1 MGLPPTEPR
10 EYCRPAVR
18 LRVVGGSGGNGSLAG
33 TESILASCHESSR
46 SKTFTRTQSRCM
58 APLTLNLSALP
69 RLASTPGDR
78 RGGRGCRSR
87 PQRGT
92 GRARNRTE
100 RAERAKA
107 CPVVVVRCRYSVIRF
122 MAPWRRP
129 PRSGPAGSNSPE
141 AARRPVPRSMDDA
154 AAGPRTTH
162 RGPQQSSRPSAV
174 LSSLHHTP
182 PPYNP
187 LSYTFGVRGSF
198 ASGIFF
204 R

>member
-1 MGLPPTEPR
+1 MVALRGQR
-10 EYCRPAVR
+10 ASSHPA
-18 LRVVGGSGGNGSLAG
+18 
-33 TESILASCHESSR
+33 TESSR

-69 RLASTPGDR
+69 PRRHGDR
-78 RGGRGCRSR
+78 RRVPVASATGR
-87 PQRGT
+87 T

>member
-1 MGLPPTEPR
+1 MVALRGQR
-10 EYCRPAVR
+10 ASSHPAT
-18 LRVVGGSGGNGSLAG
+18 SL
-33 TESILASCHESSR
+33 LDLKR
-46 SKTFTRTQSRCM
+46 SPELNH
-58 APLTLNLSALP
+58 AVWPPLTLNLSA
-69 RLASTPGDR
+69 STRRPA
-78 RGGRGCRSR
+78 RGGRCRSR
-87 PQRGT
+87 PHERGIRSSAQPDRT
-92 GRARNRTE
+92 DRKGKGVPGR
-100 RAERAKA
+100 
-107 CPVVVVRCRYSVIRF
+107 CGSLSLFSYSVYGA
-122 MAPWRRP
+122 MAAPGAAAVG
-129 PRSGPAGSNSPE
+129 SGGSNFARAAE

-198 ASGIFF
+198 ASCIFF

>member
-1 MGLPPTEPR
+1 M
-10 EYCRPAVR
+10 R

-58 APLTLNLSALP
+58 APLTLNLSASMV
-69 RLASTPGDR
+69 AR
-78 RGGRGCRSR
+78 RDTAGPSGPAGGWVGCRSR

-129 PRSGPAGSNSPE
+129 PRSGPADRTSPE

-198 ASGIFF
+198 ASCIFF

>member
-1 MGLPPTEPR
+1 MVALRGQR
-10 EYCRPAVR
+10 ASSHPAT
-18 LRVVGGSGGNGSLAG
+18 SL
-33 TESILASCHESSR
+33 LDLKR
-46 SKTFTRTQSRCM
+46 SPELNH
-58 APLTLNLSALP
+58 AVWPPLTLNLSA
-69 RLASTPGDR
+69 STRRPA
-78 RGGRGCRSR
+78 RGGRCRSR
-87 PQRGT
+87 PHERGIRSSAQPDRT
-92 GRARNRTE
+92 DRKGKGVPGR
-100 RAERAKA
+100 
-107 CPVVVVRCRYSVIRF
+107 CGSLSLFSYSVYGA
-122 MAPWRRP
+122 MAAPGAAVG
-129 PRSGPAGSNSPE
+129 SGGSNFARAAE

-198 ASGIFF
+198 ASCIFF